1 MKPFRIIYH
10 CGDELTLRTKVKS
23 GRLADDNGILTIVPR
38 HEQQTIALGAIRS
51 VELFM
56 MNGIGSCLKIRNGD
70 STIFISVVRFCIAG
84 QFSVVNML
92 GTRKLKALLE
102 ARIL

>member
-1 MKPFRIIYH
+1 
-10 CGDELTLRTKVKS
+10 
-23 GRLADDNGILTIVPR
+23 
-38 HEQQTIALGAIRS
+38 
-51 VELFM
+51 M

>member
-38 HEQQTIALGAIRS
+38 REQQTIVLDAIHS
-51 VELFM
+51 VGLFM
-56 MNGIGSCLKIRNGD
+56 MNGLGSCLKIRNGD
-70 STIFISVVRFCIAG
+70 STIAG
-84 QFSVVNML
+84 QFSVGNMF

>member
-1 MKPFRIIYH
+1 
-10 CGDELTLRTKVKS
+10 
-23 GRLADDNGILTIVPR
+23 
-38 HEQQTIALGAIRS
+38 
-51 VELFM
+51 M
-56 MNGIGSCLKIRNGD
+56 MNGLGSCLKIRNGD

-84 QFSVVNML
+84 QFSVGNMF